1 MFSSMV
7 DTWSVAVALAAIVM
21 LVALLAEGRGRH
33 LARLVFGL
41 RPHSTLDEVL
51 AEVPRNESDWEL
63 VEQVNSQPERVTPGE
78 RVTVWATDTASKA
91 TKVVV
96 ERASALSQP
105 QEQVDGPRTGELG
118 LAQR

>member
-7 DTWSVAVALAAIVM
+7 DTWSVAVALSALVM
-21 LVALLAEGRGRH
+21 LIAMLAEGRGRH

-41 RPHSTLDEVL
+41 RPSSTLDEVL
-51 AEVPRNESDWEL
+51 AEVPRHETDWEL
-63 VEQVNSQPERVTPGE
+63 VEEVNSQPDRAAPGE
-78 RVTVWATDTASKA
+78 RAVVWATDTASKA

-96 ERASALSQP
+96 ERASALSSSRDQA
-105 QEQVDGPRTGELG
+105 DGPRTSELS

>member
-7 DTWSVAVALAAIVM
+7 DTWSVAVVLSAIVM
-21 LVALLAEGRGRH
+21 LVAMLAEGRGRH

-41 RPHSTLDEVL
+41 RPSSTLDEIM
-51 AEVPRNESDWEL
+51 AEVPRDETDWEL
-63 VEQVNSQPERVTPGE
+63 VEQVNSRPDRATPGE
-78 RVTVWATDTASKA
+78 RAVGWATDTASKA

-96 ERASALSQP
+96 ERASSLSQP
-105 QEQVDGPRTGELG
+105 HEQTEGPRTGELS